1 MAADRA
7 DLAREPALR
16 DAAGL
21 LPRLPGADAAARAA
35 AARELL
41 DEPAL
46 AGGGRDGAGTAW
58 DEDPHGVWGE
68 PALAA
73 SRDASASRAR
83 HAAWVAAQWEGAGA
97 GRRALVFLA
106 LALAAGPF
114 ALLCATVREAVALN
128 SILAVAVLGPI
139 AEELGKIAA
148 PLMTLEKRPW
158 LFSSGGSLAALCA
171 LSGLVFASVENLVYF
186 FFYIRD
192 PTPGIV
198 LWRLT
203 VCTALHVGCST
214 LSGLGLARAWR
225 RAARDR
231 APADPSL
238 AATWTIAAIVVH
250 GSYNALAAAW
260 TLFARAE
267 GG

>member
-1 MAADRA
+1 MPSVRDELAD
-7 DLAREPALR
+7 EPALR
-16 DAAGL
+16 GSAT
-21 LPRLPGADAAARAA
+21 RAA
-35 AARELL
+35 AAAELL

-46 AGGGRDGAGTAW
+46 VGGAPAGDEAAGG
-58 DEDPHGVWGE
+58 EDPHGVWGE

-73 SRDASASRAR
+73 SRDAAASRSR
-83 HAAWVAAQWEGAGA
+83 HAAWVAAQWEGAGT

-114 ALLCATVREAVALN
+114 AILCATVREAVALN
-128 SILAVAVLGPI
+128 SILAVAVLGPV

-148 PLMTLEKRPW
+148 PLMTLERRPW

-171 LSGLVFASVENLVYF
+171 LSGLVFASVENLLYLF
-186 FFYIRD
+186 HYIPD

-198 LWRLT
+198 VWRLT

-238 AATWTIAAIVVH
+238 SASWVIAAIVVH
-250 GSYNALAAAW
+250 GSYNALATVW
-260 TLFARAE
+260 EILARAE